1 MCLYNHSIYHN
12 SNHFNY
18 KLTMENY
25 TVSAELKSHF
35 LRLYKMA
42 ISDDSFGIPELQMLY
57 HFAEERGIQK
67 EELEKLLLSPI
78 DHESVIPESLDERIE
93 YLFDLARM
101 IWADEKITEDERTTL
116 KKYCRKF
123 QFLEENIEDL
133 SQYLLDCVQRGIS
146 KEEIIEQI
154 KS

>member
-1 MCLYNHSIYHN
+1 
-12 SNHFNY
+12 
-18 KLTMENY
+18 MENY

-42 ISDDSFGIPELQMLY
+42 ISDDSFGVPELQMLY

-67 EELEKLLLSPI
+67 EELEKLLLNPI
-78 DHESVIPESLDERIE
+78 SHESIIPDSLDERIE
-93 YLFDLARM
+93 YLYDLSRM
-101 IWADEKITEDERTTL
+101 IWADEKITEDEITTL

-123 QFLEENIEDL
+123 QFLEENIEEL
-133 SQYLLDCVQRGIS
+133 SEYLLDCVQKGIS

>member
-1 MCLYNHSIYHN
+1 
-12 SNHFNY
+12 
-18 KLTMENY
+18 MENY

-42 ISDDSFGIPELQMLY
+42 LSDDTFGIPELQMLY

-67 EELEKLLLSPI
+67 EELEKILLNPI
-78 DHESVIPESLDERIE
+78 DHESVIPDSLDERIE
-93 YLFDLARM
+93 YLYDLSRM
-101 IWADEKITEDERTTL
+101 IWADEKITEDEITTL

-123 QFLEENIEDL
+123 QFLEENIEEL
-133 SQYLLDCVQRGIS
+133 SEYLLDCVQKGIS